1 MVIYSNVTIDTLTN
15 EVMRGDL
22 PFNFFIQ
29 FFAFNFLHSVYI
41 VLIFHSVF
49 ADQFKNS
56 FSFFA
61 DSTGINAFSLWNVN
75 LKSDSKGSKSLKIHS
90 VLLIS

>member
-1 MVIYSNVTIDTLTN
+1 MYHLIQYMVIYSNVTIDTLTN

-29 FFAFNFLHSVYI
+29 FFAFSLY

-49 ADQFKNS
+49 AALVSPGENS
-56 FSFFA
+56 FSF
-61 DSTGINAFSLWNVN
+61 
-75 LKSDSKGSKSLKIHS
+75 
-90 VLLIS
+90 LLISRV

>member
-1 MVIYSNVTIDTLTN
+1 MYHLIQYMVIYSNVTIDTLTN

-29 FFAFNFLHSVYI
+29 FFVFSLY

-49 ADQFKNS
+49 AACPGVYLVMSWSLPSDLTWSDLAANLVKNS
-56 FSFFA
+56 FSF
-61 DSTGINAFSLWNVN
+61 
-75 LKSDSKGSKSLKIHS
+75 
-90 VLLIS
+90 LLISRV